1 MAALLRIAE
10 LLVALLLVAW
20 TVIFPL
26 ATLLSLAITLPM
38 IALFARAAP
47 VRARAAAA

>member
-1 MAALLRIAE
+1 MKLLLRAAE
-10 LLVALLLVAW
+10 LIVALLLVAW

-38 IALFARAAP
+38 IALVARVPALAP
-47 VRARAAAA
+47 RR

>member
-1 MAALLRIAE
+1 MKMLLRAAE

-26 ATLLSLAITLPM
+26 ATLLSLVVTLPM
-38 IALFARAAP
+38 IALAAWAP
-47 VRARAAAA
+47 ALTPRR